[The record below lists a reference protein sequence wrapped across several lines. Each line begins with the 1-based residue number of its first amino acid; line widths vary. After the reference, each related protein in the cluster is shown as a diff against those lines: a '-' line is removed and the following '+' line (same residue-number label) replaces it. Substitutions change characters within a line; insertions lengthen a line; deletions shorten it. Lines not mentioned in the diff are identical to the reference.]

1 MIERYV
7 RGHRYLSV
15 PGGRLEPGES
25 PEQAALREIEE
36 ELGLQIT
43 LSGRLPDYDG
53 QAYFLAVVPEEVEL
67 RMSGPEMR
75 HSNRNNRYT
84 PRWVDAATLDGLPLR
99 QPVRPLVVTAA
110 IAVAATVPVAESAVR
125 SELESEFDAKLESKF
140 EAELEST
147 VTSVVGS
154 KLGTLSVEPTGT
166 EDVAAQPGPQKP
178 DPQAPD
184 PQAPDPQKPAKV
196 KPSRDDRSVSD
207 VTAGRGPLDLPLLE
221 PRAEFDP
228 AMATFAFGQ
237 ALRRRFVFRA
247 RSRSR
252 EDRREDS
259 HPDRPENRH
268 ENRHADRIGARR

>member
-125 SELESEFDAKLESKF
+125 SEIESEVESKVTSKLESKF
-140 EAELEST
+140 EAELESA
-147 VTSVVGS
+147 VTSAVGS
-154 KLGTLSVEPTGT
+154 KLGTLTVESAGT
-166 EDVAAQPGPQKP
+166 EDGAAEPGPQKP
-178 DPQAPD
+178 E
-184 PQAPDPQKPAKV
+184 KPAKAKA
-196 KPSRDDRSVSD
+196 KPSRDDSSPID
-207 VTAGRGPLDLPLLE
+207 LTSGRGPLDLPLLE

-228 AMATFAFGQ
+228 AAATFAFGQ

-247 RSRSR
+247 RFRSR

-259 HPDRPENRH
+259 HPAGYPDRPENRRP
-268 ENRHADRIGARR
+268 ERIGARR